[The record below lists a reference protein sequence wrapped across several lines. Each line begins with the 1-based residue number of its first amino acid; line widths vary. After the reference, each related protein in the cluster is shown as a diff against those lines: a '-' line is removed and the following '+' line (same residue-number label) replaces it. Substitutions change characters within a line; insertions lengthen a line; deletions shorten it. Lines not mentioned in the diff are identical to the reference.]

1 MAVCAGMIL
10 DLASRDGSLML
21 RTEIIQ
27 ILIKM
32 VLFFILFFIYKI
44 QSDQLR
50 LVQEGEKE
58 SRVRWINCNTYTL
71 SVVPL

>member
-1 MAVCAGMIL
+1 MAVSAGMIL

-32 VLFFILFFIYKI
+32 VLFFIDFFIYKI

-50 LVQEGEKE
+50 GCKREKKKVE
-58 SRVRWINCNTYTL
+58 
-71 SVVPL
+71 

>member
-1 MAVCAGMIL
+1 MIL

-32 VLFFILFFIYKI
+32 VLFIIFYL
-44 QSDQLR
+44 Q
-50 LVQEGEKE
+50 
-58 SRVRWINCNTYTL
+58 N
-71 SVVPL
+71 SVWPAEIGARGGKRK